1 MMKGGNKD
9 EKICAFFNTSK
20 GCKNGNQCAFLHTT
34 MEKEPCKFF
43 NGTGCKYGEKCF
55 YAHVKKEMP
64 TDQKKLL
71 ETTSQENKEYYNQLQ
86 QQQQSSSTTKEV
98 EKNIKNQLGL

>member
-1 MMKGGNKD
+1 MKKFVHFLIHLKD
-9 EKICAFFNTSK
+9 VKMEINVLFFIQQWK
-20 GCKNGNQCAFLHTT
+20 KNLVSFL
-34 MEKEPCKFF
+34 MEQVVNMVKNASMLTLK
-43 NGTGCKYGEKCF
+43 KKCQQI
-55 YAHVKKEMP
+55 K
-64 TDQKKLL
+64 KKLL